1 MSGRIFVEDLDMTD
15 KKIERWYDK
24 EEQLSLVMRALEFAD
39 DDIKLSIAA
48 DLIQMVMANRDT
60 EKMDEFIEEV
70 NEEYVPVRRRWYDQ
84 FETVHSAVEML
95 KYLSPDERKDT
106 LKEAINSIIYFQS
119 QKIQGKD
126 NV

>member
-1 MSGRIFVEDLDMTD
+1 MTGE
-15 KKIERWYDK
+15 KIERWYDK

-48 DLIQMVMANRDT
+48 DLIQMVMANRDV
-60 EKMDEFIEEV
+60 ESYDEFIEDI

-95 KYLSPDERKDT
+95 KYLNPEERKDT
-106 LKEAINSIIYFQS
+106 LKEAINSIIYFQTL
-119 QKIQGKD
+119 KIKGEE
-126 NV
+126 

>member
-1 MSGRIFVEDLDMTD
+1 MTD

-48 DLIQMVMANRDT
+48 DLIQMVMSNRDT
-60 EKMDEFIEEV
+60 DTMDEFIEEI

-84 FETVHSAVEML
+84 FETVYTAVEML
-95 KYLSPDERKDT
+95 KYLPAKERKDT
-106 LKEAINSIIYFQS
+106 LKEALNSIIFFQTKKGQS
-119 QKIQGKD
+119 K
-126 NV
+126 

>member
-1 MSGRIFVEDLDMTD
+1 MTGE
-15 KKIERWYDK
+15 KIERWYDK

-48 DLIQMVMANRDT
+48 DLIQMVMANRDV
-60 EKMDEFIEEV
+60 ESYDEFIEDI

-95 KYLSPDERKDT
+95 KYLNPEERKDT
-106 LKEAINSIIYFQS
+106 LKEAINSIIYFQTL
-119 QKIQGKD
+119 KIKGEK
-126 NV
+126 

>member
-1 MSGRIFVEDLDMTD
+1 MTD
-15 KKIERWYDK
+15 EKFERWYDK

-60 EKMDEFIEEV
+60 ESYDEFIEDL
-70 NEEYVPVRRRWYDQ
+70 NEEYVPVRRRWYDE

-95 KYLSPDERKDT
+95 KYLNPEERKNT
-106 LKEAINSIIYFQS
+106 LKEAINSIIYFQTL
-119 QKIQGKD
+119 KIKGD
-126 NV
+126 D